1 MTDTRVVLMTVPD
14 VATAEAVAANVVE
27 ARLAACASI
36 LGDLTSVFWW
46 EGDVRRA
53 NEVLVVMKTSAERVD
68 ALIARA
74 AQLHP
79 YDVPELLSPA
89 GGVGVSSLPGMGAQ
103 GVPRGWGGV
112 MGRRRRKQV

>member
-79 YDVPELLSPA
+79 YDVPELLSLPVESGFPAYLAWVRRECRA
-89 GGVGVSSLPGMGAQ
+89 GGEE
-103 GVPRGWGGV
+103 
-112 MGRRRRKQV
+112 